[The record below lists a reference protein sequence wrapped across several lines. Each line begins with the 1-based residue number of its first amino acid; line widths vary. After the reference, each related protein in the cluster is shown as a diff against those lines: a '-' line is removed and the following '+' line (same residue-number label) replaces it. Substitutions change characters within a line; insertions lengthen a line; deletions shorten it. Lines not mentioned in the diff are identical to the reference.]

1 MTWKPVAIVTVAAF
15 LPAGLPTAG
24 AASQTAHETVNQTA
38 PETVIR
44 GVVRDPDGRPL
55 AGAQV
60 YVRGSQTLE
69 ATGAGGRFEL
79 RSGGTGAQVLVA
91 FASGY
96 WLSEVPIDLDGTL
109 HDVEVVLEPADL
121 EELVDVVAAAPVDAA
136 PSVQA
141 FGPLDVV
148 TLPGAQADVMLY
160 VQNLAGVSQINEE
173 AGLFVRG
180 GDSTEVLT
188 LLDDA
193 VVHHPYRYER
203 VTGGVRGT
211 VDPFLTSDI
220 SFSSGGFPAR
230 FGNALSGVL
239 EMQGHGRPA
248 EPAGQV
254 ALLLSGVSGVGAL
267 PVRGRGGLRVSGNW
281 SETGPMFRLNRSP
294 RAFTRYPDSRD
305 LNVSGHYDSPALGSF
320 KVFAM
325 SLRERVGIEIEDRA
339 FTGFVESANA
349 NALAYARWEK
359 VTAGGWLAV
368 ATFGVTEYGSDASVG
383 VLDIE
388 TRDRRHSWRADVS
401 RITPAGTVRVGSDGG
416 RSRNAWAG
424 RVPTT
429 RGDLGGVAGSSV
441 FDIALADR
449 HAGAYAEFEGRP
461 GVLVPGLGVRVDRF
475 HLAGATTVDPR
486 LSLLVRAGARRRLR
500 LAWGLYRQ
508 AAPASYYELARGPVH
523 LLPMRAEHWV
533 AGYESGLVD
542 DALQLT
548 AEAYHKRYR
557 NLPLEDTAGFSSGGH
572 GTAYGIDLSA
582 RVRWPGGG
590 AEVVY
595 GWLRARRR
603 WTSIETP
610 PGIEPGAGTWAPYF
624 EIPHGF
630 RATVELDLTDTVGVA
645 ASWRRA
651 SGRPFTPVDGA
662 RLVDGGH
669 TPVWGAVNSARTP
682 RYERLDL
689 NMSVLGPFGLE
700 GLILFAGVT
709 NVLGRHNVL
718 DYAWSPDFTER
729 RPVTSAMPRAIY
741 FGSTVLL
748 R

>member
-1 MTWKPVAIVTVAAF
+1 MTPNRVAAVATAAALLLGF
-15 LPAGLPTAG
+15 LAE
-24 AASQTAHETVNQTA
+24 ASQGGQD
-38 PETVIR
+38 PRETVIR
-44 GVVRDPDGRPL
+44 GVVRDSDGRPL

-69 ATGAGGRFEL
+69 TTDAEGRFEL
-79 RSGGTGAQVLVA
+79 RARGTDAQVLVA
-91 FASGY
+91 FATGF
-96 WLSEVPIDLDGTL
+96 WLSEVPIQLDGAA
-109 HDVEVVLEPADL
+109 HHVEVVLEPADV
-121 EELVDVVAAAPVDAA
+121 EEIVDVVAPTPVNAA

-148 TLPGAQADVMLY
+148 RLPGAQADVMLY
-160 VQNLAGVSQINEE
+160 VQNLAGVNQINEE

-180 GDSTEVLT
+180 GDSAEVLS

-203 VTGGVRGT
+203 VTGGIRGT

-220 SFSSGGFPAR
+220 AFSSGGFPAR

-248 EPAGQV
+248 APEGQ
-254 ALLLSGVSGVGAL
+254 ASLLLSGMSGVAAL
-267 PVRGRGGLRVSGNW
+267 PVGARGGLRASGNL

-294 RAFTRYPDSRD
+294 RAFTHFPDSRD
-305 LNVSGHYDSPALGSF
+305 VNVSGHYDSPVLGSF
-320 KVFAM
+320 KVFGM
-325 SLRERVGIEIEDRA
+325 SLHERVGIEIEDQA
-339 FTGFVESANA
+339 FVGFVESANA

-359 VTAGGWLAV
+359 ITTAGWRAV

-388 TRDRRHSWRADVS
+388 TRDRRHSWRADIS
-401 RITPAGTVRVGSDGG
+401 RITPAGTLRAGSDGG
-416 RSRNAWAG
+416 RSRNIWAG
-424 RVPTT
+424 RVPAT

-441 FDIALADR
+441 FDVTIADR
-449 HAGAYAEFEGRP
+449 HAGVYAEFEGRP
-461 GVLVPGLGVRVDRF
+461 GVLVPSLGVRVDRF
-475 HLAGATTVDPR
+475 HLADATTVDPR
-486 LSLLVRAGARRRLR
+486 LSLLIRAGARRRLR

-508 AAPASYYELARGPVH
+508 AAPASYYELARGPVR

-533 AGYESGLVD
+533 AGYESGRAD
-542 DALQLT
+542 DALQLR

-557 NLPLEDTAGFSSGGH
+557 NLPIEEGGGFSSGGY
-572 GTAYGIDLSA
+572 GTAYGVDLSA
-582 RVRWPGGG
+582 RLRWPGGG
-590 AEVVY
+590 AEAVY
-595 GWLRARRR
+595 GWLRAQRR

-610 PGIEPGAGTWAPYF
+610 PGIEAAEGTWAPYF

-630 RATVELDLTDTVGVA
+630 RATVEFDLTDTVGVA
-645 ASWRRA
+645 ASWRTA

-662 RLVDGGH
+662 QLTDGGYV
-669 TPVWGAVNSARTP
+669 PDWGAINSARTP

-689 NMSVLGPFGLE
+689 NLSVLGPFGRE

-718 DYAWSPDFTER
+718 HYAWSPDFTER
-729 RPVTSAMPRAIY
+729 RPVTSALPRAIY

>member
-1 MTWKPVAIVTVAAF
+1 MTRNPVTTVAVAA
-15 LPAGLPTAG
+15 LLLAGLADASDAG
-24 AASQTAHETVNQTA
+24 QAV

-44 GVVRDPDGRPL
+44 GVVRDPAGRPL
-55 AGAQV
+55 EGAQV

-69 ATGAGGRFEL
+69 TTGAEGRFEL
-79 RSGGTGAQVLVA
+79 RTRGAGAQVLVA
-91 FASGY
+91 FATGF
-96 WLSEVPIDLDGTL
+96 WLSEVPLELDGAA
-109 HDVEVVLEPADL
+109 HDVDVVLEPADL
-121 EELVDVVAAAPVDAA
+121 EELVDVVAPGPVDAA

-141 FGPLDVV
+141 FGPLDIVR
-148 TLPGAQADVMLY
+148 LPGAQADVMLY
-160 VQNLAGVSQINEE
+160 VQNLAGVNQINDE

-180 GDSTEVLT
+180 GDSAEVLT

-239 EMQGHGRPA
+239 EMQGLGRPA
-248 EPAGQV
+248 APAGQA
-254 ALLLSGVSGVGAL
+254 ALLLSGVSGVAAL
-267 PVRGRGGLRVSGNW
+267 PVRARGGLRASGNW
-281 SETGPMFRLNRSP
+281 SETRAMFRLNRSP
-294 RAFTRYPDSRD
+294 RAFTRYPSGLDV
-305 LNVSGHYDSPALGSF
+305 NVSGHYDSPVLGSF

-325 SLRERVGIEIEDRA
+325 ALRERVGIEIEDQA
-339 FTGFVESANA
+339 FRGFVESANA

-359 VTAGGWLAV
+359 ISPGGWRAV
-368 ATFGVTEYGSDASVG
+368 GTFGVTGYGSDTSVG

-401 RITPAGTVRVGSDGG
+401 RVTAAGTVRAGSDGG
-416 RSRNAWAG
+416 RTSNAYAG
-424 RVPTT
+424 RVPAT

-441 FDIALADR
+441 FDVTVADR

-461 GVLVPGLGVRVDRF
+461 GVLVPNLGVRVDRF
-475 HLAGATTVDPR
+475 RLAGATTVDPR

-500 LAWGLYRQ
+500 VAWGFYRQ

-523 LLPMRAEHWV
+523 LAPMRAEHWV
-533 AGYESGLVD
+533 AGYESGLAD

-557 NLPLEDTAGFSSGGH
+557 NLPLEALSGGFSSGGH
-572 GTAYGIDLSA
+572 GTAYGVDLSA
-582 RVRWPGGG
+582 RLRWPGGG
-590 AEVVY
+590 VEAVY

-603 WTSIETP
+603 WTSVETP
-610 PGIEPGAGTWAPYF
+610 SGIELAEGTWAPYF

-630 RATVELDLTDTVGVA
+630 RATVEFELTDTVDVA
-645 ASWRRA
+645 ASWRTA
-651 SGRPFTPVDGA
+651 SGRPFTPVEGA
-662 RLVDGGH
+662 RLAEGGYV
-669 TPVWGAVNSARTP
+669 PVWGAINSARTP

-689 NMSVLGPFGLE
+689 NVSVLGPFGRE

-709 NVLGRHNVL
+709 NLLDRHNVL
-718 DYAWSPDFTER
+718 DYAWSPDYAER
-729 RPVTSAMPRAIY
+729 RPVTSALPRAIY

>member
-1 MTWKPVAIVTVAAF
+1 MTGNPVTMVAVTA
-15 LPAGLPTAG
+15 LLLAGLADATDAG
-24 AASQTAHETVNQTA
+24 QTA

-44 GVVRDPDGRPL
+44 GVVRGPDGRPL

-69 ATGAGGRFEL
+69 TTGAEGRFEL
-79 RSGGTGAQVLVA
+79 RTRGAGAQVLVA
-91 FASGY
+91 FATGF
-96 WLSEVPIDLDGTL
+96 WLSEVPIDLDGAA
-109 HDVEVVLEPADL
+109 HDVDVVLEPADL
-121 EELVDVVAAAPVDAA
+121 EELVDVVAPAPVDAA

-148 TLPGAQADVMLY
+148 RLPGAQADVMLY
-160 VQNLAGVSQINEE
+160 VQNLAGVSQVNDE

-203 VTGGVRGT
+203 VTGGIRGT

-248 EPAGQV
+248 APAGQA
-254 ALLLSGVSGVGAL
+254 ALLLSGLSGVAAL

-281 SETGPMFRLNRSP
+281 SETRAMFRLNRSP
-294 RAFTRYPDSRD
+294 RAFTRYPGGLDV
-305 LNVSGHYDSPALGSF
+305 NVSGHYDSPVLGSF

-325 SLRERVGIEIEDRA
+325 ALRERVGIEIEDQA
-339 FTGFVESANA
+339 FRGFVESANA
-349 NALAYARWEK
+349 NALTYARWEK
-359 VTAGGWLAV
+359 ISPGGWRAV
-368 ATFGVTEYGSDASVG
+368 ATFGVTGYGSDASVG

-401 RITPAGTVRVGSDGG
+401 RVTAAGTVRVGSDGG
-416 RSRNAWAG
+416 RTRNAWAG
-424 RVPTT
+424 RVPAT

-441 FDIALADR
+441 FDVTLADR

-461 GVLVPGLGVRVDRF
+461 GVLVPNLGVRVDRF
-475 HLAGATTVDPR
+475 RLAGATTVDPR

-500 LAWGLYRQ
+500 VAWGFYRQ

-523 LLPMRAEHWV
+523 LAPMRAEHWV
-533 AGYESGLVD
+533 AGYESGLAD
-542 DALQLT
+542 DALQLM
-548 AEAYHKRYR
+548 AEAFHKRYR
-557 NLPLEDTAGFSSGGH
+557 NLPLEASSGGFSSGGY
-572 GTAYGIDLSA
+572 GTAYGVDLSA
-582 RVRWPGGG
+582 RLRWPGGRVE
-590 AEVVY
+590 AVY
-595 GWLRARRR
+595 GWLHARRR

-610 PGIEPGAGTWAPYF
+610 SGIEPAGGTWAPYF

-630 RATVELDLTDTVGVA
+630 RATVEFELTDTVDVA
-645 ASWRRA
+645 ASWRTA
-651 SGRPFTPVDGA
+651 SGRPFTPVEGA
-662 RLVDGGH
+662 RLAEGGYV
-669 TPVWGAVNSARTP
+669 PVWGAINSARTP

-689 NMSVLGPFGLE
+689 NVSVLGPFGRE

-709 NVLGRHNVL
+709 NLLGRHNVL
-718 DYAWSPDFTER
+718 DYAWSPDYTER
-729 RPVTSAMPRAIY
+729 RPVTSALPRAIY
-741 FGSTVLL
+741 FGSTVVV

>member
-1 MTWKPVAIVTVAAF
+1 MTRKPVAMIAIAALMLGVPAAPGDAGQTV
-15 LPAGLPTAG
+15 
-24 AASQTAHETVNQTA
+24 

-44 GVVRDPDGRPL
+44 GVVRDPAGRPL
-55 AGAQV
+55 VGAQL

-69 ATGAGGRFEL
+69 TTGGDGRFEL
-79 RSGGTGAQVLVA
+79 RARGAGAQVLVA
-91 FASGY
+91 FATGF
-96 WLSEVPIDLDGTL
+96 WLSEVAIDLDGAL
-109 HDVEVVLEPADL
+109 HDIDIVLEPADL
-121 EELVDVVAAAPVDAA
+121 EELVDVVASAPVAAA

-160 VQNLAGVSQINEE
+160 VQNLSGVSQLNDE

-193 VVHHPYRYER
+193 VVHHPYRYET
-203 VTGGVRGT
+203 VTGGMRGT

-248 EPAGQV
+248 EPAGQA
-254 ALLLSGVSGVGAL
+254 ALLLSGVSGVAAL
-267 PVRGRGGLRVSGNW
+267 PVRARGGLRVSGNW

-325 SLRERVGIEIEDRA
+325 SLRERVGIEIEDQA

-359 VTAGGWLAV
+359 ATPGGWLAV
-368 ATFGVTEYGSDASVG
+368 ATFGVTEYMSDASVG

-401 RITPAGTVRVGSDGG
+401 RITPTGTVRVGTDGG

-424 RVPTT
+424 RVPET

-441 FDIALADR
+441 FDVTLADR
-449 HAGAYAEFEGRP
+449 HAGAYAEIEGRP
-461 GVLVPGLGVRVDRF
+461 GVLVPSLGVRVDRF
-475 HLAGATTVDPR
+475 HLARATTVDPR
-486 LSLLVRAGARRRLR
+486 LGLLVRAGARRRLR

-523 LLPMRAEHWV
+523 LAPMRAEHWV
-533 AGYESGLVD
+533 AGYESGSAGDV
-542 DALQLT
+542 LQLT
-548 AEAYHKRYR
+548 AETYHKRYR
-557 NLPLEDTAGFSSGGH
+557 NLPIEDADGFSSGGH
-572 GTAYGIDLSA
+572 GSAYGVDLSA

-590 AEVVY
+590 VEAVY

-610 PGIEPGAGTWAPYF
+610 PGIELAEGTWAPYF

-630 RATVELDLTDTVGVA
+630 RATVELELTETVDFA
-645 ASWRRA
+645 ASWRTA
-651 SGRPFTPVDGA
+651 SGRPFTPVGGA
-662 RLVDGGH
+662 RLTDGGH
-669 TPVWGAVNSARTP
+669 VPVWGAVNSARTP
-682 RYERLDL
+682 RYERLDV
-689 NMSVLGPFGLE
+689 NVSVLGPFGRE

-709 NVLGRHNVL
+709 NLLGRHNVL

-729 RPVTSAMPRAIY
+729 RPVTSAMPRAVY

>member
-1 MTWKPVAIVTVAAF
+1 MTRKMVTTVAVAASLSG
-15 LPAGLPTAG
+15 LPAAADAG
-24 AASQTAHETVNQTA
+24 QNAT
-38 PETVIR
+38 ETVIR
-44 GVVRDPDGRPL
+44 GVVRDPDGRPIDE
-55 AGAQV
+55 AQV

-69 ATGAGGRFEL
+69 ATGADGRFEL
-79 RSGGTGAQVLVA
+79 RARGAGAEVLVA
-91 FASGY
+91 FATDY
-96 WLSEVPIDLDGTL
+96 WLSEMAVELDGAE
-109 HDVEVVLEPADL
+109 HDVDIVLEPADL
-121 EELVDVVAAAPVDAA
+121 EELVEVVAPAPVDAA

-148 TLPGAQADVMLY
+148 TLPGAQADVMIY
-160 VQNLAGVSQINEE
+160 VQNLAGVSQLNDE

-180 GDSTEVLT
+180 GDSAEVLT

-193 VVHHPYRYER
+193 VVHHPYRYET
-203 VTGGVRGT
+203 VTGGIRGT

-239 EMQGHGRPA
+239 EMRGHGRPA
-248 EPAGQV
+248 EPGAQA
-254 ALLLSGVSGVGAL
+254 ALLLSGVSGVAAL
-267 PVRGRGGLRVSGNW
+267 PVRARGGLRVSGNW

-305 LNVSGHYDSPALGSF
+305 VNVSGHYDSPSLGSF

-325 SLRERVGIEIEDRA
+325 GLRERVGIEIEDQA
-339 FTGFVESANA
+339 FVGFVESASA

-359 VTAGGWLAV
+359 VSAGGWLAA
-368 ATFGVTEYGSDASVG
+368 ATFGITEYGSDAAVG

-401 RITPAGTVRVGSDGG
+401 RITPAGTVRVGTDGG

-424 RVPTT
+424 RVPAT
-429 RGDLGGVAGSSV
+429 RGDLGGAAGSTV
-441 FDIALADR
+441 FDVTLVDR
-449 HAGAYAEFEGRP
+449 HTGVYAEFEGRP
-461 GVLVPGLGVRVDRF
+461 GVLVPSLGVRVDRF
-475 HLAGATTVDPR
+475 RLAGATTVDPR
-486 LSLLVRAGARRRLR
+486 LSLLVNAGAGRRLR
-500 LAWGLYRQ
+500 LAWGLYHQ
-508 AAPASYYELARGPVH
+508 ATPAIYYELARGPVH
-523 LLPMRAEHWV
+523 FAPMRAEHWV
-533 AGYESGLVD
+533 AGYEVGSAG

-557 NLPLEDTAGFSSGGH
+557 NLPLETVAGALSSGGH
-572 GTAYGIDLSA
+572 GTAYGVDLSA
-582 RVRWPGGG
+582 RLGWSRGGVE
-590 AEVVY
+590 AVY

-603 WTSIETP
+603 WTSTETP
-610 PGIEPGAGTWAPYF
+610 PGIALPDGAWAPYF

-630 RATVELDLTDTVGVA
+630 RATVDIELTDTVDVA
-645 ASWRRA
+645 ASWRTA

-662 RLVDGGH
+662 RAADEGYLV
-669 TPVWGAVNSARTP
+669 PVWGGAINSARTP

-689 NMSVLGPFGLE
+689 NVSVLGPFGRE

-709 NVLGRHNVL
+709 NLLGRHNVL
-718 DYAWSPDFTER
+718 DYAWSPDYTER
-729 RPVTSAMPRAIY
+729 RPVTSAMPRAVY

>member
-1 MTWKPVAIVTVAAF
+1 MPTRTMVAIVALLAAG
-15 LPAGLPTAG
+15 LPAGSDAG
-24 AASQTAHETVNQTA
+24 QAA

-44 GVVRDPDGRPL
+44 GIVRDSNGRPL
-55 AGAQV
+55 EGAQV

-69 ATGAGGRFEL
+69 TTGAGGRFEL
-79 RSGGTGAQVLVA
+79 RTRRTGAQVLVA
-91 FASGY
+91 FATGY
-96 WLSEVPIDLDGTL
+96 WLSEVPIDLDGGL
-109 HDVEVVLEPADL
+109 HDVDVMLEPADV
-121 EELVDVVAAAPVDAA
+121 EELVDVVAPAPVDAA

-141 FGPLDVV
+141 FGPIDVV
-148 TLPGAQADVMLY
+148 RLPGAQADVMLY
-160 VQNLAGVSQINEE
+160 VQNLAGVSQVNDE

-188 LLDDA
+188 LLDHA

-203 VTGGVRGT
+203 VTGGIRGT

-239 EMQGHGRPA
+239 DMQGHGRPA
-248 EPAGQV
+248 APAGQ
-254 ALLLSGVSGVGAL
+254 ASLLLSGMSGVGAL
-267 PVRGRGGLRVSGNW
+267 PVRSRGGLRASGNW

-325 SLRERVGIEIEDRA
+325 SLRERVGIEIEDQA
-339 FTGFVESANA
+339 FVGFVESANA
-349 NALAYARWEK
+349 NVLTYARWEK
-359 VTAGGWLAV
+359 VSPGGWTAV

-388 TRDRRHSWRADVS
+388 SRDRRQSWRADVS
-401 RITPAGTVRVGSDGG
+401 RITPAGIVRVGSDGG
-416 RSRNAWAG
+416 RSRNRWAG
-424 RVPTT
+424 RVPAT

-441 FDIALADR
+441 FDVTLADR

-461 GVLVPGLGVRVDRF
+461 GVLVPNLGVRVDRF

-486 LSLLVRAGARRRLR
+486 LSLLVRAGSRRRVR

-508 AAPASYYELARGPVH
+508 AAPPSYYELARGPVH

-533 AGYESGLVD
+533 AGYESGLAD

-557 NLPLEDTAGFSSGGH
+557 NLPMEDAGGFSSGGY
-572 GTAYGIDLSA
+572 GTAYGVDLSA
-582 RVRWPGGG
+582 RLRWPGGG
-590 AEVVY
+590 AEAVY
-595 GWLRARRR
+595 GWLHARRR

-610 PGIEPGAGTWAPYF
+610 SGIEPGEGTWAPYF

-630 RATVELDLTDTVGVA
+630 RATVELDLTETVGVA
-645 ASWRRA
+645 ASWRTA

-662 RLVDGGH
+662 RLTDGGYV
-669 TPVWGAVNSARTP
+669 PVWGAVNSARTP

-689 NMSVLGPFGLE
+689 NMSLLGPFGLE

-709 NVLGRHNVL
+709 NLLGRHNVL

-729 RPVTSAMPRAIY
+729 RPVTSALPRAIY

>member
-1 MTWKPVAIVTVAAF
+1 MTRETRKLVTTVAVAASLLSG
-15 LPAGLPTAG
+15 LPAAG
-24 AASQTAHETVNQTA
+24 GAGQNA

-44 GVVRDPDGRPL
+44 GVVLDPDGRSV

-69 ATGAGGRFEL
+69 TTGPEGRFEL
-79 RSGGTGAQVLVA
+79 RARGAGGQVLVV
-91 FASGY
+91 FAAGY
-96 WLSEVPIDLDGTL
+96 RPSEAAVDLDGAP
-109 HDVEVVLEPADL
+109 HDVEVVLDPADI
-121 EELVDVVAAAPVDAA
+121 EELVDVVAPAPVDAA
-136 PSVQA
+136 PSVRA

-160 VQNLAGVSQINEE
+160 VQNLAGVSQLNDE

-180 GDSTEVLT
+180 GDSAEVLT

-193 VVHHPYRYER
+193 VVHHPYRYET
-203 VTGGVRGT
+203 VTGGIRGT

-239 EMQGHGRPA
+239 EMRGHGRPA
-248 EPAGQV
+248 EPAGQA
-254 ALLLSGVSGVGAL
+254 ALLLSGVSGVAAL
-267 PVRGRGGLRVSGNW
+267 PVRARGGLRVSGNW

-305 LNVSGHYDSPALGSF
+305 VNVSGHYDSPALGSF
-320 KVFAM
+320 KMFAM
-325 SLRERVGIEIEDRA
+325 GLRERVGIEIEDRA
-339 FTGFVESANA
+339 FVGFVESANA

-359 VTAGGWLAV
+359 VSAAGWRAA
-368 ATFGVTEYGSDASVG
+368 ATFGVTGYGSDASVG

-388 TRDRRHSWRADVS
+388 TRDRRQSWRADVS
-401 RITPAGTVRVGSDGG
+401 RVTPAGTVRAGTDGG

-424 RVPTT
+424 RVPAT
-429 RGDLGGVAGSSV
+429 RGDLGGTAGSTV
-441 FDIALADR
+441 FDVTLVDR

-461 GVLVPGLGVRVDRF
+461 GVFVPSLGMRVDRF
-475 HLAGATTVDPR
+475 RLAGATTVDPR
-486 LSLLVRAGARRRLR
+486 LSLLVRAGGRRRLR
-500 LAWGLYRQ
+500 LAWGLYHQ
-508 AAPASYYELARGPVH
+508 ATPPIYYELARGPVRFA
-523 LLPMRAEHWV
+523 PMRAEHWV
-533 AGYESGLVD
+533 AGYEVGSAD

-557 NLPLEDTAGFSSGGH
+557 NLPLETAAGGLSSGGH
-572 GTAYGIDLSA
+572 GTAYGVDLSA
-582 RVRWPGGG
+582 RLGWPGGG
-590 AEVVY
+590 VEAVY

-603 WTSIETP
+603 WTSTETP
-610 PGIEPGAGTWAPYF
+610 PGIALPDGTWAPYF

-630 RATVELDLTDTVGVA
+630 RATVEIELTDTVDVA
-645 ASWRRA
+645 ASWRTA
-651 SGRPFTPVDGA
+651 SGRPFTPVAGA
-662 RLVDGGH
+662 RPADEGYLV
-669 TPVWGAVNSARTP
+669 PVWGGAINSARTP

-689 NMSVLGPFGLE
+689 NVSVLGPFGRE

-709 NVLGRHNVL
+709 NLLGRHNVL
-718 DYAWSPDFTER
+718 DYAWSPDYTER
-729 RPVTSAMPRAIY
+729 HPVTSAMPRAVY

>member
-1 MTWKPVAIVTVAAF
+1 MTGNPVTGVAFAA
-15 LPAGLPTAG
+15 LLLAGLAD
-24 AASQTAHETVNQTA
+24 ASDASQTA

-44 GVVRDPDGRPL
+44 GVVRDADGSPL
-55 AGAQV
+55 EGAQV

-69 ATGAGGRFEL
+69 TTGAEGRFEL
-79 RSGGTGAQVLVA
+79 RPRGTGARVLVA
-91 FASGY
+91 FATGY
-96 WLSEVPIDLDGTL
+96 WLSEVPVELDGAP
-109 HDVEVVLEPADL
+109 HRVDVVLEPADL
-121 EELVDVVAAAPVDAA
+121 EELVDVVAPAPVDAA

-148 TLPGAQADVMLY
+148 RLPGAQADVMLY
-160 VQNLAGVSQINEE
+160 VQNLAGVSQLNDE

-193 VVHHPYRYER
+193 VIHHPYRYET
-203 VTGGVRGT
+203 VTGGIRGT

-239 EMQGHGRPA
+239 EMDGHGRPA

-254 ALLLSGVSGVGAL
+254 ALLLSGVSGVAAL
-267 PVRGRGGLRVSGNW
+267 PVRARGGLRVSGNW

-305 LNVSGHYDSPALGSF
+305 VNVSGHYDSPALGSF

-325 SLRERVGIEIEDRA
+325 ALRERVGIEIEDQA
-339 FTGFVESANA
+339 FVGFVESANA

-359 VTAGGWLAV
+359 VSVRGWRAAG
-368 ATFGVTEYGSDASVG
+368 TFGLSGYGSDASVG

-401 RITPAGTVRVGSDGG
+401 RITPAGTVRAGSDGG
-416 RSRNAWAG
+416 RSRNTWAG
-424 RVPTT
+424 RVPAS

-441 FDIALADR
+441 FDATLTDR

-461 GVLVPGLGVRVDRF
+461 GVLVPNLGVRVDRF
-475 HLAGATTVDPR
+475 RLAGATTVDPR
-486 LSLLVRAGARRRLR
+486 LSLLVRAGSRRRLR

-508 AAPASYYELARGPVH
+508 AAPPSYYELARGPVH

-533 AGYESGLVD
+533 VGYESGLAD

-557 NLPLEDTAGFSSGGH
+557 NLPMEDAGAGFSSGGY
-572 GTAYGIDLSA
+572 GTAYGVDLSA
-582 RVRWPGGG
+582 RLGWPGGG
-590 AEVVY
+590 VEAVY

-610 PGIEPGAGTWAPYF
+610 PGIELPEGTWAPYF

-630 RATVELDLTDTVGVA
+630 RATVECELTDTVDLA
-645 ASWRRA
+645 ASWRIA
-651 SGRPFTPVDGA
+651 SGRPFTPVGGA
-662 RLVDGGH
+662 RLTDGGYL
-669 TPVWGAVNSARTP
+669 PVWGGAINSARTP

-689 NMSVLGPFGLE
+689 NASVLGPFGRE

-709 NVLGRHNVL
+709 NLLGRHNVL
-718 DYAWSPDFTER
+718 DYAWSPDYTER
-729 RPVTSAMPRAIY
+729 RPVTSAMPRVIY